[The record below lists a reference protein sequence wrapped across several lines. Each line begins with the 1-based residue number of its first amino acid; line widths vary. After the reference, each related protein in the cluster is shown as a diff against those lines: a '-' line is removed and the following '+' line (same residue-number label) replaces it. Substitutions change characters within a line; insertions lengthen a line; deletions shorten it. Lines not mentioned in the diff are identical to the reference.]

1 MEETPLGKTSWERWK
16 RFAATLGSLLA
27 VLLFVAITSAS
38 AGGWDYLGSKGSSVA
53 EESCT
58 GSRVHRDGAER
69 FQQVCLHGGTEP
81 ARSGIYD
88 HSSNNSGVYR
98 CACCGTPL
106 FTAGDKFDSG
116 TGWPSF
122 KAPVAQAMG
131 YRKDLLALG
140 STEVH
145 CSTCGAH
152 LGHVFEDGPSPT
164 GLRYCINSVCLWL
177 DADSVNASDYNIPWV
192 ANSYLMLALLISSSL
207 GCCLLSKRAGEQVLS
222 WRNRSR
228 VEARGVEVEVFATM
242 PP

>member
-1 MEETPLGKTSWERWK
+1 MEETPLGNTSWERWK

-38 AGGWDYLGSKGSSVA
+38 AGG
-53 EESCT
+53 T

-88 HSSNNSGVYR
+88 HPSNNSSVYR

-145 CSTCGAH
+145 CSTCGA
-152 LGHVFEDGPSPT
+152 
-164 GLRYCINSVCLWL
+164 WL
-177 DADSVNASDYNIPWV
+177 Q
-192 ANSYLMLALLISSSL
+192 LLF
-207 GCCLLSKRAGEQVLS
+207 V
-222 WRNRSR
+222 
-228 VEARGVEVEVFATM
+228 VVVVVV
-242 PP
+242 